1 VHNHASNDDYV
12 YELTVQ
18 DQPLNIFME
27 SLIWQEDLKH
37 PAIVLGTHEGFD
49 TNRDKAAA

>member
-1 VHNHASNDDYV
+1 V

-27 SLIWQEDLKH
+27 SLLWQESLKK
-37 PAIVLGTHEGFD
+37 PAALLGSEPGFE
-49 TNRDKAAA
+49 TNRGKAAA